1 MKIKCNFLLEFDY
14 HSDECNKWKSDGFKC
29 VNAVDCEDGYFDNVG
44 GVPAI
49 RGDNE
54 EYLDINEASTF

>member
-1 MKIKCNFLLEFDY
+1 MKTDN
-14 HSDECNKWKSDGFKC
+14 DECNKWKSDGFKC